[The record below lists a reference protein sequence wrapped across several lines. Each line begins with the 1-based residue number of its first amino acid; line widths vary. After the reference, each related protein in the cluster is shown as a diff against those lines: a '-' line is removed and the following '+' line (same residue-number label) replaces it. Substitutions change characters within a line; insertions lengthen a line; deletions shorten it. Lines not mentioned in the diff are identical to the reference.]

1 MRFSR
6 LPVLFGL
13 LLASHAGAAPIPI
26 DLPPPAAT
34 PPAKDKPVKVYI
46 LSGQSNMVGFG
57 AIKPA
62 PSHYAN
68 IFLSAD
74 PSVEPVA
81 LPVGNALLMPF
92 GLHQATKASEEP
104 GAFEAVID
112 VPFDGTYVVHPGS
125 GPKSDCVA
133 ELDGKVIYRLDENG
147 KAVHTKVSLEKGK
160 RYPLRITSK
169 QGGAA
174 TFFLEQVDLRGYG
187 DLGYVVDALGRFRYL
202 RNDDG
207 SWVKRPDVILN
218 DAYLGKGQSS
228 PLSVEACGPT
238 FGPELGFGFVMGTF
252 HDEPVLVIKAD
263 IGNRSLGW
271 DILPPGTSRYTFE
284 VDGKEIVCPGYGENE
299 RTIAEGG
306 KPRADE
312 WYAGKQYDDYT
323 AAVRAVLDN
332 FGERYPEYA
341 KQGYEVAGFAWWQG
355 HKDGGNPAHVA
366 HYEQNL
372 VNLIKAWRKEFDAP
386 NAKWVIATVGFHG
399 AEMPEHYVKVAEAQ
413 LAVADPKRH
422 PELAGT
428 VKTIDTRPF
437 WREPNISPK
446 NQDYHYNHNAE
457 TYMLCGDALGRAMV
471 ELEGGTVEYPEG
483 GMIKP
488 IDAPPLL
495 AVANGEA
502 LAKIAPAITPI
513 VMNRL
518 LPEFAGE
525 AASIPSYLRRGVP
538 LDAILGGKAPAKK
551 SPVIESQ
558 LDQMIAHY
566 NLCGIQTYDWKPFG
580 PEMKAAEW
588 QYFTFDPP
596 ETKDDPEGD
605 RYRPVTLPAGMEKW
619 FEPDFDAA
627 KAGWKLGKAP
637 FGQKDGKQEPLI
649 ASCKVPYCG
658 CSIPPATLWDKEVL
672 LMRQTFEMPPL
683 DAKHRYRIV
692 VGGGGHAWSGEGFA
706 LYVNGKLVSEATGGY
721 YKGGGQARGAIVYDD
736 LLPEFA
742 DGKVTIALKAFLRR
756 NGHRGK
762 AAPPSGHMSVW
773 MEAAELSPVAAEL
786 AKRPKP

>member
-1 MRFSR
+1 MRFAR
-6 LPVLFGL
+6 LIVLVGL
-13 LLASHAGAAPIPI
+13 LVATQATAAPIPV
-26 DLPPPAAT
+26 DLPPPADK
-34 PPAKDKPVKVYI
+34 PPTKDKPVRVYI
-46 LSGQSNMVGFG
+46 MSGQSNMVGFG

-62 PSHYAN
+62 PSHYMN
-68 IFLSAD
+68 IFLSPD
-74 PSVEPVA
+74 PAVVPTA

-92 GLHQATKASEEP
+92 GLEISAKDSKA
-104 GAFEAVID
+104 GVVEAVID
-112 VPFDGTYVVHPGS
+112 VPFDGNYVVHPGR

-133 ELDGKVIYRLDENG
+133 ELDGKVVYRLDENG
-147 KAVHTKVSLEKGK
+147 NAVREKVALEKGK

-169 QGGAA
+169 QGGSAA
-174 TFFLEQVDLRGYG
+174 FFLEQVDLRGYG
-187 DLGYVVDALGRFRYL
+187 DLGFVLDELGRFRYL

-218 DAYLGKGQSS
+218 DAYLGKGQSA

-252 HDEPVLVIKAD
+252 HEEPVLVIKAD

-271 DILPPGTSRYTFE
+271 DILPPGSQRYE
-284 VDGKEIVCPGYGENE
+284 CEGRVYPGYGENE
-299 RTIAEGG
+299 RTIKEGG
-306 KPRADE
+306 KPRAGE

-323 AAVRAVLDN
+323 AAVHAVLDN
-332 FGERYPEYA
+332 FGEQYPEY
-341 KQGYEVAGFAWWQG
+341 KDQGYEVAGFVWWQG
-355 HKDGGNPAHVA
+355 HKDSGDPCHVA

-372 VNLIKAWRKEFDAP
+372 TNLIKAWRKEFKAP
-386 NAKWVIATVGFHG
+386 NARFVIATGCGSPGRDGG
-399 AEMPEHYVKVAEAQ
+399 ALQIAEAQ

-422 PELAGT
+422 PEFAGN
-428 VKTIDTRPF
+428 VKTIDSRPF
-437 WREPNISPK
+437 WRDANISPK
-446 NQDYHYNHNAE
+446 NQGYHYNHNAE
-457 TYMLCGDALGRAMV
+457 TYMLCGDALGRAMA
-471 ELEGGTVEYPEG
+471 ELEGGSVEYPTG
-483 GMIKP
+483 SLTKP

-495 AVANGEA
+495 QPADEA
-502 LAKIAPAITPI
+502 TLAAMIPAITPI
-513 VMNRL
+513 VMDRL
-518 LPEFAGE
+518 LPEFAGD

-538 LDAILGGKAPAKK
+538 LETILGGKAPAKA

-566 NLCGIQTYDWKPFG
+566 DLCGIHTYDWKPFG

-588 QYFTFDPP
+588 QYYTFDPP

-605 RYRPVTLPAGMEKW
+605 RYRPVTLPAGMATW
-619 FEPDFDAA
+619 FQPDFDAA
-627 KAGWKLGKAP
+627 KAGWKIGKAP

-658 CSIPPATLWDKEVL
+658 CSVPPATFWDKEVL
-672 LMRQTFEMPPL
+672 LMRQTFEVPPL
-683 DAKHRYRIV
+683 DANHRYRIV
-692 VGGGGHAWSGEGFA
+692 VGGAGHAWSGEGFA

-721 YKGGGQARGAIVYDD
+721 YKGGGQARGAIVYDE

-742 DGKVTIALKAFLRR
+742 GGKVTIAVRAFLRR

-773 MEAAELSPVAAEL
+773 MEAAELSPLAAEVARRL
-786 AKRPKP
+786 MQ